1 VLKISSY
8 EMVNAPGEGEVVME
22 ESKISII
29 ESGTAELK
37 ESNFEDVQIAGE
49 HPLVESTYPEGE
61 KLPNGAVVHDDY
73 L

>member
-1 VLKISSY
+1 
-8 EMVNAPGEGEVVME
+8 MVQSPAEAEPAME

-29 ESGTAELK
+29 ESGHQESLK

-49 HPLVESTYPEGE
+49 NPLVESTYPEGE

>member
-1 VLKISSY
+1 
-8 EMVNAPGEGEVVME
+8 MVQSPEEAEPPME

-29 ESGTAELK
+29 ESGQESWK

-61 KLPNGAVVHDDY
+61 KLPNGAVVHDNY

>member
-1 VLKISSY
+1 
-8 EMVNAPGEGEVVME
+8 MVQSPEEAVQAVE
-22 ESKISII
+22 ESKISLI
-29 ESGTAELK
+29 ESSQEILK

-49 HPLVESTYPEGE
+49 HPLVKSTYPEGE

>member
-1 VLKISSY
+1 
-8 EMVNAPGEGEVVME
+8 MVQSPAEAEPTME

-29 ESGTAELK
+29 ESGQESLK

-49 HPLVESTYPEGE
+49 HPLVESTYLEGE
-61 KLPNGAVVHDDY
+61 KLPNGAIVHDDY